1 MKDKA
6 AFTLPRI
13 PSVITTS
20 RARASYLV
28 LHYWEHFNFRDTAL
42 ISRPEITEQ
51 AFVNFLDVLP
61 EVPLQ
66 EAEKGIT
73 ALMDSAASDSAMYVH
88 FTNLA
93 SKYLY
98 EPNSPFRN
106 EEYYI
111 PVLRHIIALPR
122 MEEPDKSRPRF
133 LLDMALKNRPG
144 EVAADFVYTRT
155 NGSRGRLRRISADYT
170 LLFFNS
176 PDCEDCR
183 RVKDYM
189 AASERFAGMTGEG
202 SARRPRLVILAVYPD
217 EDVEQWRAAAYPPC
231 MLNVH
236 DASQAINRHRLYD
249 LKAVPCLYLLDADKR
264 VLLKDVTVEHVELYL
279 REHARN

>member
-1 MKDKA
+1 MFLHSNRRFRRGYRTHRGSSGRRKVLFFLLVVLLPAVWWAHSGQKDSARQEVKDKA

-133 LLDMALKNRPG
+133 LLDMALKTP
-144 EVAADFVYTRT
+144 AKWQP
-155 NGSRGRLRRISADYT
+155 T
-170 LLFFNS
+170 LS
-176 PDCEDCR
+176 I
-183 RVKDYM
+183 RVPM
-189 AASERFAGMTGEG
+189 AA
-202 SARRPRLVILAVYPD
+202 
-217 EDVEQWRAAAYPPC
+217 EDACGAYPP
-231 MLNVH
+231 
-236 DASQAINRHRLYD
+236 II
-249 LKAVPCLYLLDADKR
+249 PCCSSTR
-264 VLLKDVTVEHVELYL
+264 PT
-279 REHARN
+279 ARTAAG